1 MVETL
6 EEMYVKFV
14 SDNRNSSRNVYVII
28 FSRILQ
34 VMIETLAEMYT

>member
-14 SDNRNSSRNVYVII
+14 SDNRNYSRNVYVII
-28 FSRILQ
+28 FSRILK
-34 VMIETLAEMYT
+34 VMTETRAEIYS